1 MQYIGKQISVKR
13 NEDEL
18 SIVILAM
25 SEKLKNRLLL
35 VWLTLWTLGG
45 LIVFSQYFT
54 ITDPNTKIAVIV
66 WIGFWLYFEY
76 KITIAYLWRRNGK
89 EVIKLRNNK
98 LFYKR
103 DVAGRGKF
111 KTYQLDYIKNLRIT
125 ETKENSFM
133 ESLNNSYWV
142 IAGEK
147 LIFDYYGKEIK
158 FGVQLQ
164 DEDAKALIKLIK
176 SYRS

>member
-1 MQYIGKQISVKR
+1 MQYIGKWISVKR

-25 SEKLKNRLLL
+25 AEKLKNRLLL
-35 VWLTLWTLGG
+35 AWLVLWTLGG
-45 LIVFSQYFT
+45 VIVFSQSFT
-54 ITDPNTKIAVIV
+54 ITDPNTKTAVIV
-66 WIGFWLYFEY
+66 WMGFWVYFEY
-76 KITIAYLWRRNGK
+76 KITTAYLWRRKGK

-98 LFYKR
+98 LLYKR
-103 DVAGRGKF
+103 DFSGRSKF
-111 KTYQLDYIKNLRIT
+111 KIYQVDYIKDLRIT
-125 ETKENSFM
+125 EAKENSFM

-147 LIFDYYGKEIK
+147 LVFDYYGKEIK
-158 FGVQLQ
+158 FGIQL
-164 DEDAKALIKLIK
+164 DNDDAKAILKLIK